1 LRDALNTLLALFLI
15 AAPGLAQA
23 GDMPPSVE
31 EDGEP
36 EEATAVVDP
45 AEATLDLGDANVDP
59 GIPCTVTMSDGTVH
73 KGNLTH
79 VFRATDWYGH
89 DPAKNTLLNI
99 SVEPY
104 LVDVDWKDVKS
115 ISVSRPN
122 TSSDMDCYSDEDKDP
137 ILWECTLKQPAAVTL
152 RAPHEHKGT
161 YRVDTREPFTFVFDN
176 DPDKTVTFWLYK
188 LVANTQ
194 SYEDMSDAIKSL
206 QTTLKEKNRVVVR
219 SIRFE

>member
-1 LRDALNTLLALFLI
+1 MRDALTGLLALFLI
-15 AAPGLAQA
+15 LAPGLASG

-31 EDGEP
+31 EDGDDAEP
-36 EEATAVVDP
+36 VAPVEPGTQA
-45 AEATLDLGDANVDP
+45 LDLGAANVDP
-59 GIPCTVTMSDGTVH
+59 ALPCTVTMTDGKVH

-89 DPAKNTLLNI
+89 DPAKNSVLNI

-137 ILWECTLKQPAAVTL
+137 ILWECTLKQPSAVTL

-161 YRVDTREPFTFVFDN
+161 YRVDTREPFTFVFDG
-176 DPDKTVTFWLYK
+176 DPENTVTFWLYK

-206 QTTLKEKNRVVVR
+206 QTNLKDRNRSVVR